1 MKLLTVGDSF
11 TYGEELTNKRSAWPH
26 LLGEIL
32 GYEVSNLGQPG
43 SGNTQMIRK
52 VVENI
57 GNYDLII
64 IAWSHYARTEFAD
77 SNGVYNIW
85 PGSNLSVHNPL
96 PYRKE
101 LVSYITKYHDDLY
114 FYQQYLVDILLLQG
128 YLAQNTQRYL
138 MVNSFGNNWN
148 DFKNNELIKKLADQ
162 IDSKHFVGW
171 PMHQMVEWTYGC
183 AQGPG
188 GHFLEDGHQRVAE
201 KINEHIR
208 HLGRVS

>member
-1 MKLLTVGDSF
+1 
-11 TYGEELTNKRSAWPH
+11 
-26 LLGEIL
+26 
-32 GYEVSNLGQPG
+32 
-43 SGNTQMIRK
+43 
-52 VVENI
+52 
-57 GNYDLII
+57 
-64 IAWSHYARTEFAD
+64 
-77 SNGVYNIW
+77 
-85 PGSNLSVHNPL
+85 VHNPL